1 LKLLGYELI
10 EGEGSRVKFL
20 NRNTGNIIRTHKPH
34 PDKSIK
40 EYVRR
45 EIMAR
50 LKDELL

>member
-1 LKLLGYELI
+1 M
-10 EGEGSRVKFL
+10 EGEGSWVKFL

-34 PDKSIK
+34 PDKFIKDSI
-40 EYVRR
+40 RR